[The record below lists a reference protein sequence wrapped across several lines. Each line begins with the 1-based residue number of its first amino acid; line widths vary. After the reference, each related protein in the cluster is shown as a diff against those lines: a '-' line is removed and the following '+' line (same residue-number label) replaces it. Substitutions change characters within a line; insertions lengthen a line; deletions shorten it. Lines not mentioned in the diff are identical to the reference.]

1 MLLGKV
7 WYLIVRKIQLLHCNM
22 DHSYSS
28 NVNKTPVTMKPLRET
43 QLTERQQMAM
53 LLQMTSEDNAT
64 PTRKGRN
71 DFESPCSGQKSVN
84 RRNERGETQLHV
96 AAIRGDV
103 HKVRT
108 LISQGADVNT
118 EDYAG
123 EYKILH
129 MFMKRNSELDIILI
143 FTRLDSHCWKFF
155 VVIHLL
161 E

>member
-1 MLLGKV
+1 
-7 WYLIVRKIQLLHCNM
+7 M

-28 NVNKTPVTMKPLRET
+28 NVNKTPVTNIMKPLRET
-43 QLTERQQMAM
+43 QLTERQQMAI

-96 AAIRGDV
+96 ASIRGDV
-103 HKVRT
+103 HKLRT

-123 EYKILH
+123 KSKSLLFSYQITTTKH
-129 MFMKRNSELDIILI
+129 YMFYQVGHLYM
-143 FTRLDSHCWKFF
+143 RLQIGAWL
-155 VVIHLL
+155 V
-161 E
+161 